1 MYYIEFENKI
11 VLADADLTRLT
22 NTIKCM
28 PQYQSCVIQ
37 ETDRPIVMGEGEYV
51 YADTPEYLA
60 KELQKAKE
68 EKLKENE
75 TVREQFLV
83 SGVEYKD
90 LLWDSDIE
98 QKLNISVQLSSMS
111 DEDTVVWVS
120 MDGVTSLECTKQDLI
135 NIGALLTQMT
145 AYVWQYKNPEIKTA
159 INNAQTLEELDAI
172 EIVYSLEELTVEP
185 DMIEET
191 EEVE

>member
-1 MYYIEFENKI
+1 MYLGYQKGKIKFYTEAPLDMALYNLDLIE
-11 VLADADLTRLT
+11 
-22 NTIKCM
+22 
-28 PQYQSCVIQ
+28 
-37 ETDRPIVMGEGEYV
+37 ETEEEYALDGDEYV
-51 YADTPEYLA
+51 LKDAEWYA

-75 TVREQFLV
+75 TIREQFLV

-98 QKLNISVQLSSMS
+98 QKLNISVQLASMG

-120 MDGVTSLECTKQDLI
+120 MDGVTSLECTKQDLM
-135 NIGALLTQMT
+135 NIGMLLTQMT
-145 AYVWQYKNPEIKTA
+145 AYVWQYKNPEIKVA

-172 EIVYSLEELTVEP
+172 EIVYSLEEMNEP
-185 DMIEET
+185 NLEEIEEL
-191 EEVE
+191 